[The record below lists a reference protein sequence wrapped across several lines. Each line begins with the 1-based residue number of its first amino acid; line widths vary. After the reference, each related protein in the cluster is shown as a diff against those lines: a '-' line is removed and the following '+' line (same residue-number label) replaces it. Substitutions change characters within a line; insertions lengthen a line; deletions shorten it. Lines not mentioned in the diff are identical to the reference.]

1 MQKWKNRKM
10 LPGVLALNLLFF
22 TISSMTL
29 VSLVGSWRRGL
40 GLEAVAFF
48 VVCKIKNEA
57 KYIAL

>member
-1 MQKWKNRKM
+1 M
-10 LPGVLALNLLFF
+10 
-22 TISSMTL
+22 
-29 VSLVGSWRRGL
+29 GSWRRGL